1 MNKNEVCLFRLGN
14 PARVTE
20 KVQSRTL
27 DFKMIDVYKKLQ
39 ALEDELSRTN
49 NGSKRYEGMKTNKTR
64 YLRLRWLDERDLRR
78 KLRREPRES

>member
-49 NGSKRYEGMKTNKTR
+49 NGSKRYEGMKTINKNPCILFSILCM
-64 YLRLRWLDERDLRR
+64 YCCY
-78 KLRREPRES
+78 